1 MRSYFSYPM
10 LIREM
15 GKSSSRDTQNDCQ
28 VPVIKTSNCRDT
40 NPHNHVRGF
49 LPPGSAALMLVQRRP
64 TVALIHGVQSE
75 YNKKTRALGS

>member
-1 MRSYFSYPM
+1 MRSYFSHPM

-49 LPPGSAALMLVQRRP
+49 LPPGSAALMQGSK
-64 TVALIHGVQSE
+64 TNSCTDSWCSE
-75 YNKKTRALGS
+75 